1 MKVVTL
7 LENTTCRDDVSCAHG
22 LSLYIET
29 QRNKILFDMGP
40 DESFLKNAEA
50 LGVDLSKVNI
60 AFISHGHS
68 DHAGGLEAFCRV
80 NRSADVLVH
89 PAAGGEFYALDG
101 EDVKYIGVKEQL
113 DKASGRTVP
122 TAGALPMGQ
131 MLLFSGVPVDEKAME
146 SSAMLHEKKDGE
158 FVRDD
163 FRHEQN
169 LLVTENGRSVLFAGC
184 AHHGIVSILETAE
197 WITGKRP
204 DVVFGGF
211 HLFRLAEGDPAG
223 DALIEETGRK
233 LLEGDTVYYT
243 GHCTGD
249 YAYGKLKAILGDRLQ
264 PMTGGSVVEI

>member
-7 LENTTCRDDVSCAHG
+7 LENTACRDDVACAHG

-29 QRNKILFDMGP
+29 EQDKILFDMGP
-40 DESFLKNAEA
+40 DGSFLENAKA
-50 LGVDLSKVNI
+50 LDVDLSEVNI

-68 DHAGGLEAFCRV
+68 DHAGGLEAFCKV

-89 PAAGGEFYALDG
+89 PAAGGEFYALNGD
-101 EDVKYIGVKEQL
+101 ESTYIGIKEQL
-113 DKASGRTVP
+113 DKASGRTVSS
-122 TAGALPMGQ
+122 TGALPMGQ

-146 SSAMLHEKKDGE
+146 SSAMLHEKKGDD

-169 LLVTENGRSVLFAGC
+169 LLVTENGKSVLFAGC

-197 WITGKRP
+197 QITGHRP

-233 LLEGDTVYYT
+233 LLEGNTVYYT
-243 GHCTGD
+243 GHCTGE
-249 YAYGKLKAILGDRLQ
+249 YAYNKLKAILGDRLQ
-264 PMTGGSVVEI
+264 PMTGGSVVEL

>member
-7 LENTTCRDDVSCAHG
+7 LENTTCRDDLACAHG

-29 QRNKILFDMGP
+29 AKNKILFDMGP
-40 DESFLKNAEA
+40 DESFVKNAEA

-68 DHAGGLEAFCRV
+68 DHAGGLEAFCKV
-80 NRSADVLVH
+80 NRGADVLVH
-89 PAAGGEFYALDG
+89 PAAGGEFFALSG
-101 EDVKYIGVKEQL
+101 EETTYIGIKEQL

-122 TAGALPMGQ
+122 TAGTLPMGQ
-131 MLLFSGVPVDEKAME
+131 MLLFSGVPVDEKAMA
-146 SSAMLHEKKDGE
+146 SSAMLHEKKGE
-158 FVRDD
+158 NFVRDD

-169 LLVTENGRSVLFAGC
+169 LVVTENGKSVLFAGC
-184 AHHGIVSILETAE
+184 AHHGIVSIVEMAE
-197 WITGKRP
+197 WITGHRP

-211 HLFRLAEGDPAG
+211 HLFRLAEGDPDG
-223 DALIEETGRK
+223 DALIEETGKK
-233 LLEGDTVYYT
+233 LLEGNTVYYT

>member
-7 LENTTCRDDVSCAHG
+7 LENTACRDDVSCAHG

-29 QRNKILFDMGP
+29 AGSKILFDMGP
-40 DESFLKNAEA
+40 DESFVENAGV
-50 LGVDLSKVNI
+50 LGVDLSEVNI

-68 DHAGGLEAFCRV
+68 DHAGGLEAFCKV

-89 PAAGGEFYALDG
+89 PAAYGEFYALDG

-113 DKASGRTVP
+113 DKASGRTVL
-122 TAGALPMGQ
+122 TAEEQSMGW
-131 MLLFSGVPVDEKAME
+131 MLLFSGVPKDEKAME
-146 SSAMLHEKKDGE
+146 SSAMLHEKKGE
-158 FVRDD
+158 SFVRDE
-163 FRHEQN
+163 FLHEQN
-169 LLVTENGRSVLFAGC
+169 LLVTENGKSVLFAGC

-197 WITGKRP
+197 RITGKRP

-233 LLEGDTVYYT
+233 LLEGHTVYYT

-249 YAYGKLKAILGDRLQ
+249 YAYNKLKAVLGDRLQ